1 MKQRKLILASGSSRR
16 KELLEQIG
24 LEFVVLSS
32 QCEEVITST
41 SPEQVVQELAL
52 QKAQDVAAG
61 QTEGIVLGSDTV
73 VAYDG
78 KILGKPATKEEA
90 IEMLT
95 MLQGNTHQVYTGVAL
110 VDCEKKENAP
120 KVFYEKTSVM
130 VYPMTEAE
138 IQSYVDSG
146 DPMDKAGSYGI
157 QGAFGAYIKGIQG
170 DYYNVVGLPIGRV
183 YQELKQMRCFM
194 DGSEN

>member
-24 LEFVVLSS
+24 LEFVVLPS

-41 SPEQVVQELAL
+41 KPEQVVQELAL
-52 QKAQDVAAG
+52 QKARDVAAG

-110 VDCEKKENAP
+110 VDCENLEKKP

-130 VYPMTEAE
+130 VYLMTEAE

-183 YQELKQMRCFM
+183 YQELKQYTF
-194 DGSEN
+194 

>member
-24 LEFVVLSS
+24 LEFVVLPS

-41 SPEQVVQELAL
+41 KPEQVVQELAL
-52 QKAQDVAAG
+52 QKARDVAAG

-110 VDCEKKENAP
+110 VDCENLEKP

>member
-24 LEFVVLSS
+24 LEFVVLPS

-41 SPEQVVQELAL
+41 KPEQVVQELAL
-52 QKAQDVAAG
+52 QKARDVAAG

-110 VDCEKKENAP
+110 VDCENLEKEP

-130 VYPMTEAE
+130 VYPMTGAE

-157 QGAFGAYIKGIQG
+157 QGAFGAYIKGIRG
-170 DYYNVVGLPIGRV
+170 DYYNVVGLPIGSV

>member
-24 LEFVVLSS
+24 LEFVVIPS

-41 SPEQVVQELAL
+41 KPEQVVQELAL

-61 QTEGIVLGSDTV
+61 QTEGVVLGSDTV

-110 VDCEKKENAP
+110 VDCENLEKEP
-120 KVFYEKTSVM
+120 QVFYEQTEVI

-183 YQELKQMRCFM
+183 YQELKKM
-194 DGSEN
+194 GLYK